1 MKVGSIMAELNY
13 SELTEEQ
20 LEIINEYCENN
31 MKKLKNV
38 CYMVWGN
45 KGLPYMY
52 HDDLYDD
59 AMNVLVESVITYNS
73 TNNTKFKTYL
83 ANNIN
88 LSQRE
93 WYRNTHLRAKRNNL
107 ELDKN
112 GKIKKDKKGN
122 PIIIKNISFNCLDED
137 GNDLYEK
144 VSSGFKVE
152 NEIEDFSYTSLEDI
166 LEECSQEMRE
176 YLNVKLSKLQRKILE
191 LIIND
196 FSKEEIIK
204 TLNIDSA
211 LYSDSIAA
219 ITSNKNTRKLR
230 KGIGVKSNVR

>member
-1 MKVGSIMAELNY
+1 MAEINY
-13 SELTEEQ
+13 SDLTEEQ
-20 LEIINEYCENN
+20 LDIINEYCENN
-31 MKKLKNV
+31 MKKLKIV
-38 CYMVWGN
+38 CYLVWGK

-59 AMNVLVESVITYNS
+59 AMKVLVESVISYNPD
-73 TNNTKFKTYL
+73 NNTKFKTYL
-83 ANNIN
+83 MNNIN

-107 ELDKN
+107 ELDEN
-112 GKIKKDKKGN
+112 GKIKKDENGN
-122 PIIIKNISFNCLDED
+122 PIIIKNISIDSHTED
-137 GNDLYEK
+137 GVDLYDK
-144 VSSGFKVE
+144 VSSDFEVE
-152 NEIEDFSYTSLEDI
+152 HGIEDFSFTSLEDI

-176 YLNVKLSKLQRKILE
+176 YLNIKLSKLQRKILE

-196 FSKEEIIK
+196 FSKEKIME

-211 LYSDSIAA
+211 LYLDSIAA

-230 KGIGVKSNVR
+230 KVIGVKSNVR

>member
-1 MKVGSIMAELNY
+1 MAEINY
-13 SELTEEQ
+13 SDLTEEQ
-20 LEIINEYCENN
+20 LDIINEYCENN
-31 MKKLKNV
+31 MKKLKIV
-38 CYMVWGN
+38 CYLVWGK

-59 AMNVLVESVITYNS
+59 AMKVLVESVISYNPD
-73 TNNTKFKTYL
+73 NNTKFKTYL
-83 ANNIN
+83 MNNIN

-107 ELDKN
+107 ELDEN
-112 GKIKKDKKGN
+112 GRIKKDENGN
-122 PIIIKNISFNCLDED
+122 PIIIKNISIDSHTED
-137 GNDLYEK
+137 GVDLYDK
-144 VSSGFKVE
+144 VSSDFDVE
-152 NEIEDFSYTSLEDI
+152 HGIEDFSFMSLEDI

-176 YLNVKLSKLQRKILE
+176 YLNIKLSKLQRKILE

-196 FSKEEIIK
+196 FSKEKIME

-230 KGIGVKSNVR
+230 KVIGVKSNVR

>member
-1 MKVGSIMAELNY
+1 MAEINY
-13 SELTEEQ
+13 SDLTEEQ
-20 LEIINEYCENN
+20 LDIINEYCENN
-31 MKKLKNV
+31 MKKLKIV
-38 CYMVWGN
+38 CYLVWGK

-59 AMNVLVESVITYNS
+59 AMKVLVESVISYNPD
-73 TNNTKFKTYL
+73 NNTKFKTYL
-83 ANNIN
+83 MNNIN

-107 ELDKN
+107 ELDEN
-112 GKIKKDKKGN
+112 GKIKKDENGN
-122 PIIIKNISFNCLDED
+122 PIIIKNISIDSHTED
-137 GNDLYEK
+137 GVDLYDK
-144 VSSGFKVE
+144 VSSDFEVE
-152 NEIEDFSYTSLEDI
+152 HGIEDFSFTSLEDI

-176 YLNVKLSKLQRKILE
+176 YLNIKLSKLQRKILE

-196 FSKEEIIK
+196 FSKEKIME

-230 KGIGVKSNVR
+230 KVIGVKSNVR

>member
-1 MKVGSIMAELNY
+1 MAEINY
-13 SELTEEQ
+13 SDLTEEQ
-20 LEIINEYCENN
+20 LDIINEYCENN
-31 MKKLKNV
+31 MKKLKIV
-38 CYMVWGN
+38 CYLVWGK

-59 AMNVLVESVITYNS
+59 AMKVLVESVISYNPD
-73 TNNTKFKTYL
+73 NNTKFKTYL
-83 ANNIN
+83 MNNIN

-107 ELDKN
+107 ELDEN
-112 GKIKKDKKGN
+112 GRIKKDENGN
-122 PIIIKNISFNCLDED
+122 PIIIKNISIDSHTED
-137 GNDLYEK
+137 GVDLYDK
-144 VSSGFKVE
+144 VSSDFDVE
-152 NEIEDFSYTSLEDI
+152 HGIEDFSFMSLEDV

-176 YLNVKLSKLQRKILE
+176 YLNIKLSKLQRKILE

-196 FSKEEIIK
+196 FSKEKIME

-230 KGIGVKSNVR
+230 KVIGVKSNVR